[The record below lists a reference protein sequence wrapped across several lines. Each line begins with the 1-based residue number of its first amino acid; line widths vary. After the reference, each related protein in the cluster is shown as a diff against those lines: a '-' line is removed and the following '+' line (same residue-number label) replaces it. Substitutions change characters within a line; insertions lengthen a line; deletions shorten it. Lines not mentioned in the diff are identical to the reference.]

1 MGTKYD
7 VIIKRPPELQ
17 NSGMVPG
24 VLLCI
29 CLPDSLSVQGL
40 CFLRHESENCWIPRD
55 CCEAPMKKVT
65 ILSLWCLIGKEL
77 HHLRDDILAPLKAE
91 GASAEHM

>member
-1 MGTKYD
+1 
-7 VIIKRPPELQ
+7 
-17 NSGMVPG
+17 
-24 VLLCI
+24 
-29 CLPDSLSVQGL
+29 
-40 CFLRHESENCWIPRD
+40 
-55 CCEAPMKKVT
+55 MKKVT